1 VKIWKYFTECF
12 NCLPVVA
19 IIDEKIICMHGG
31 LSPELTNLE
40 QVHHIMRPLEV
51 PDQGEIIIK
60 INELGLLCD
69 LVWSDSDG

>member
-1 VKIWKYFTECF
+1 MTNVIKFNINFIEFKGKRRYSVKIWKQFTECF

-40 QVHHIMRPLEV
+40 
-51 PDQGEIIIK
+51 
-60 INELGLLCD
+60 
-69 LVWSDSDG
+69 